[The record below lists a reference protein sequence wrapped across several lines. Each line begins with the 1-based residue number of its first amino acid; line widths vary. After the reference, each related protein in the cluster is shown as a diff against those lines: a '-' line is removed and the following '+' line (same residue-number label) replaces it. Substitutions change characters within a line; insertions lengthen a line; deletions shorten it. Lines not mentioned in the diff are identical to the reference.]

1 MRINFVL
8 PYAGLQGG
16 VRVIATHAE
25 HLIRRGHEV
34 QVISQPQ
41 VFSIRHS
48 LKSLLTGNGLPEPEP
63 SYFSGRGIPHRVLE
77 TARPV
82 RDDDLPDADV
92 VIATYFT
99 TAAGVQRLSESKG
112 AKSIFIQNYEVPPG
126 KSNAALDATWRMP
139 MHKIV
144 ISQWLVD
151 WARDKFGDY
160 AVSHVPNSVDVAQF
174 SAPPRSKNARP
185 TVGLLYSSS
194 PLKGL
199 NTSVKALERIASVL
213 PSVRVVAF
221 GAEHPDIFRSL
232 PNFVEFHYRPKQET
246 LREIYAQCD
255 VWMCGSNIEGFHLPP
270 LEAMACRCPV
280 VSTRCGGPL
289 DIIEQGIN
297 GYLVN
302 VKDDEALARWVLHV
316 LTLGPEAWKSM
327 SDAAYRT
334 AHQFTWNDAADLFE
348 LALHRAVERA
358 KRGEFLEN
366 RDAGYA
372 VVRHSV

>member
-41 VFSIRHS
+41 VFSIRHM

-63 SYFSGRGIPHRVLE
+63 SYFSGRGIPHRILE
-77 TARPV
+77 TTRAV
-82 RDDDLPDADV
+82 RNDDLPDADV

-99 TAAGVQRLSESKG
+99 TATGVQRLSESKG
-112 AKSIFIQNYEVPPG
+112 AKAIFIQNYEVPPG
-126 KSNAALDATWRMP
+126 KTNAALDATWRMP

-151 WARDKFGDY
+151 WARDRFGDY
-160 AVSHVPNSVDVAQF
+160 NVSHVPNSVDTAQF
-174 SAPPRSKNARP
+174 TTPPRSKNTRP

-199 NTSVKALERIASVL
+199 NTSVKALEQIASVL

-221 GAEHPDIFRSL
+221 GAEYPDIFRPL
-232 PNFVEFHYRPKQET
+232 PSFVEFHYRPKQET
-246 LREIYAQCD
+246 LHELYAQCD

-289 DIIEQGIN
+289 DIVEHGVN

-302 VKDDEALARWVLHV
+302 VKDDEALARWVLHI
-316 LTLGPEAWKSM
+316 LTLDPEAWKSM

-334 AHQFTWNDAADLFE
+334 AHRFTWNDAADLFE

-358 KRGEFLEN
+358 KRGEFLDN
-366 RDAGYA
+366 RGARYG
-372 VVRHSV
+372 VVPHSV